1 MKKAILILLLSLS
14 LAGFSQTS
22 EIELERVKARY
33 EKNEFSAEQYQVMG
47 KEWNRLITYFG
58 GYPDFPVNQENKRI
72 EYVFIDTLSGFTKK
86 EIFQRIKE
94 YTAINFGHISAVL
107 HYEDYESGKLI
118 LKGSFEDYYTK
129 EVSWWVNP
137 SKELLTKIRCNFT
150 VEITVK
156 DERFKMKITD
166 PMVEHY
172 FYFNYL
178 EQSSEMPLSSLY
190 PITDSDTK
198 GWESR
203 LKELLAVK
211 NGIMNYSNSQ
221 LAYILNLKQDNNF

>member
-1 MKKAILILLLSLS
+1 MKKTILILLLSLS

-22 EIELERVKARY
+22 EIELESVKARF
-33 EKNEFSAEQYQVMG
+33 EKKEFSSEQYQIMG
-47 KEWNRLITYFG
+47 KEWNRLIANFG
-58 GYPDFPVNQENKRI
+58 GYPDFPVNQETKRI

-86 EIFQRIKE
+86 EIFQRAKE
-94 YTAINFGHISAVL
+94 YTAINFGNISSVL

-118 LKGSFEDYYTK
+118 LKGFFEDYYTK

-137 SKELLTKIRCNFT
+137 SKELLTKIRCHFT

-172 FYFNYL
+172 FYYNYL
-178 EQSSEMPLSSLY
+178 EHSSQMPLSSLY
-190 PITDSDTK
+190 PITDSDPK

-211 NGIMNYSNSQ
+211 KGIMNYSKSQ
-221 LAYILNLKQDNNF
+221 LTYILNLRKDNNF

>member
-14 LAGFSQTS
+14 LTGFSQTS

-47 KEWNRLITYFG
+47 KEWNRLIAYFG
-58 GYPDFPVNQENKRI
+58 GYPDFPVNLETKRI

-86 EIFQRIKE
+86 EIFQRAKE
-94 YTAINFGHISAVL
+94 YTAINFGNISSVL

-118 LKGSFEDYYTK
+118 LKGFFEDYYTK

-137 SKELLTKIRCNFT
+137 SKELLTKIRCHFT

-166 PMVEHY
+166 PMVEQY
-172 FYFNYL
+172 FYYNYL
-178 EQSSEMPLSSLY
+178 EHSSLMPLTSLY
-190 PITDSDTK
+190 PITDSDSK

-203 LKELLAVK
+203 LKELLAIK
-211 NGIMNYSNSQ
+211 NGIINYSKSQ
-221 LAYILNLKQDNNF
+221 LAYVSNFRKDNNF